1 MYKKNIKL
9 NKKNGIVIGLT
20 GNIGSGKTF
29 VLKLLKNFGFYTASA
44 DDIVQ
49 KEYDNKN
56 SEFYKAVVSLFK
68 TKNKQ
73 ILNTDFS
80 INKKKILE
88 IIMID
93 KELFIELNKI
103 TKKIIIEKIKNQ
115 IVSMKKNYKFSVI
128 EVPLLFEM
136 DMHIEKVFN
145 IILIIKTNFDVL
157 KNRILQKRDI
167 DEKTF
172 TFFVE
177 NQSNTKKK
185 IVDNVI
191 FVVYNNTSKSLLIK
205 KIKYFIKLVKK
216 IC

>member
-29 VLKLLKNFGFYTASA
+29 VLKLLKKFGFYTESA
-44 DDIVQ
+44 DEIVQ

-88 IIMID
+88 IIKID
-93 KELFIELNKI
+93 KELLIELNKI
-103 TKKIIIEKIKNQ
+103 TKKIIIKKIKNQ
-115 IVSMKKNYKFSVI
+115 IISMKKSYKFSAI
-128 EVPLLFEM
+128 EIPLLFEM
-136 DMHIEKVFN
+136 DMHIEKIFN
-145 IILIIKTNFDVL
+145 IILIIKTHPDIV
-157 KNRILQKRDI
+157 KNRILKKRDM
-167 DEKTF
+167 DEKTYNF
-172 TFFVE
+172 LIE
-177 NQSNTKKK
+177 NQNNTNEK
-185 IVDNVI
+185 IVDKI
-191 FVVYNNTSKSLLIK
+191 IYIIYNNASKQILIK
-205 KIKYFIKLVKK
+205 KIKYFIKLVKTL
-216 IC
+216 C